1 MMNSVTVTEDYGP
14 RARDDRS
21 ARRFARLWKYLDHV
35 VDHEIHDAKTKV
47 LADLPSTVV
56 EIGPGRGANFHH
68 YPAGTNVIAFEPN
81 TYFHDPLVAAATE
94 HGLDLELHVGDL
106 RDAVLPAGS
115 VDAVVATLV
124 LCSVDDPPAMIAEIE
139 RILKPGGRFCFVEH
153 VAAEPGTR
161 MERFQRAIR
170 RPWAWIGDGCDPH
183 AQTVAHLAASGLDV
197 STAHVER
204 LGARIS
210 PTAIMHWGVAV
221 KP

>member
-1 MMNSVTVTEDYGP
+1 MMDGVSVTEEFGP

-35 VDHEIHDAKTKV
+35 VDHEIRDAKAEV
-47 LADLPSTVV
+47 LADVPSRVV

-68 YPAGTNVIAFEPN
+68 YPAGTTVIAFEPN
-81 TYFHDPLVAAATE
+81 TYFHDPLVEAATE

-106 RDAVLPAGS
+106 RDAALPDAS

-139 RILKPGGRFCFVEH
+139 RILTTGGRFCFVEH
-153 VAAEPGTR
+153 VAAEPGTK

-170 RPWAWIGDGCDPH
+170 RPCGWIGDGCDPH

-197 STAHVER
+197 SNARVER
-204 LGARIS
+204 LGAPIS
-210 PTAIMHWGVAV
+210 PTARMHWGVAT